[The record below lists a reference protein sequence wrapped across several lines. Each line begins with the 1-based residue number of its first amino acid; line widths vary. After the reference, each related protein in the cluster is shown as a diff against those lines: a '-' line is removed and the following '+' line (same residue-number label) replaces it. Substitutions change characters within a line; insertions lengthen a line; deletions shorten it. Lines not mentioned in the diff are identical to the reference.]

1 MDSFSALQSFWSSF
15 GVDAYDEQ
23 TYFTEGQSPAFP
35 HITYESVSGTW
46 TSNKL
51 LSGYLWD
58 RSTSWAWLKQK
69 AEGIREAIGSGK
81 VVQVDDGAV
90 WFRIPETTPFA
101 QVIPSG
107 SEDDLVKRILMYVE
121 VEFLTVR

>member
-1 MDSFSALQSFWSSF
+1 MDNFSALQQFWESF

-23 TYFTEGQSPAFP
+23 TYFTDGTSAAYP

-51 LSGYLWD
+51 LSAYLWD
-58 RSTSWAWLKQK
+58 RSTSWQWLKQK
-69 AEGIREAIGSGK
+69 AEAIKKDIGSGR
-81 VVQVDDGAV
+81 VVNVEDGAI

-107 SEDDLVKRILMYVE
+107 SDDDLVKRVLMYVE
-121 VEFLTVR
+121 IEFLTVR

>member
-1 MDSFSALQSFWSSF
+1 MDNFAALQQFWESFE
-15 GVDAYDEQ
+15 VDAYDEQ
-23 TYFTEGQSPAFP
+23 TYFTEATMPSYP

-46 TSNKL
+46 ASQKL

-58 RSTSWAWLKQK
+58 KNTSWSWLKQK
-69 AEGIREAIGSGK
+69 AESIRKQIGSGMLIE
-81 VVQVDDGAV
+81 VDDGAI

-107 SEDDLVKRILMYVE
+107 SEDDLVKRILLYVE

>member
-1 MDSFSALQSFWSSF
+1 MDSFAALQSFWQSF

-23 TYFTEGQSPAFP
+23 TYFTEGDLPAYP
-35 HITYESVSGTW
+35 HITYESVSGTF

-58 RSTSWAWLKQK
+58 RSPSWQWLKQK
-69 AEGIREAIGSGK
+69 AESIRTAIGSGR
-81 VVQVDDGAV
+81 VMEVDEGAI

-101 QVIPSG
+101 QAIPSG
-107 SEDDLVKRILMYVE
+107 SEDDQVKRMLLYVE

>member
-1 MDSFSALQSFWSSF
+1 MDNFAALQAFWESF

-23 TYFTEGQSPAFP
+23 TYFTEGMAPSFP

-46 TSNKL
+46 TSEKL

-58 RSTSWAWLKQK
+58 KSESWSWLKQK
-69 AEGIREAIGSGK
+69 AEAIKHEIGGGITFK
-81 VVQVDDGAV
+81 VDDGV
-90 WFRIPETTPFA
+90 MWFRIPETTPFA
-101 QVIPSG
+101 QIIPSG
-107 SEDDLVKRILMYVE
+107 SNDDRVKRILLYIE

>member
-1 MDSFSALQSFWSSF
+1 MDNFAALQAFWESF

-23 TYFTEGQSPAFP
+23 TYFTTGDSPAFP

-46 TSNKL
+46 ASQKM

-58 RSTSWAWLKQK
+58 KSDGWAWLKQK
-69 AEGIREAIGSGK
+69 AESIKRAIWSGITFK
-81 VVQVDDGAV
+81 VDDGV
-90 WFRIPETTPFA
+90 MWFRIPETTPFA
-101 QVIPSG
+101 QIIPSG
-107 SEDDLVKRILMYVE
+107 SEDDRIKRILLYVE